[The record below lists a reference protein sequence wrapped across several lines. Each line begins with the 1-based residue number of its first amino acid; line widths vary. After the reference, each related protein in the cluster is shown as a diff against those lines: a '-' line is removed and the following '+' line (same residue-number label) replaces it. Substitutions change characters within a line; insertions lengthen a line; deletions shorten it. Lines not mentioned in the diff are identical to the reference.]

1 MSANSTTLLMV
12 NLVALAF
19 FSASGAHSGE
29 ANTED
34 SVPTETS
41 AGKALT
47 ASVRR
52 PPGDQTLTVNTVQE
66 LLHAVQNPNTSL
78 IVVQGFLTDVPGF
91 HLSPHQSLRGSSPEL
106 SGLKFRP
113 GSDGIALTSDNSVSS
128 LVLET
133 ALDRCAIW
141 NDDSVED
148 MGFLHLAQLKTLGR
162 VRILARNRIR
172 AGHVDARDLDI
183 VAADSRAATE
193 RPKGFGVFVIQGAFT
208 LWNLQPDSGVKITG
222 DVAGISVGRAN
233 APVLGSG
240 IFVGGFGDD
249 GGSLRMQRLETGTV
263 YSEGKITPGTPDLI
277 SGGVFVLHGATVDL
291 VQNDGPV
298 TTFGAND
305 MALDNWGTVDR
316 WIAAEKVTTYGP
328 SGIGFVNFGLTR
340 EIKLAAPIETFGQG
354 ARGFNVYAGTIEKA
368 EFDRIVT
375 HGDGA
380 VGIQISQPI
389 GKIIVRNGIQ
399 TFGGSGPSLV
409 KGVMQELSAVGLSV
423 KSGGSAKAILIH
435 GGLKTHRAGV
445 PPLEQ
450 AGSIESLLIEDGF
463 KQERTEP

>member
-1 MSANSTTLLMV
+1 MSANSITLMMV

-19 FSASGAHSGE
+19 FSAS
-29 ANTED
+29 
-34 SVPTETS
+34 VP
-41 AGKALT
+41 
-47 ASVRR
+47 R
-52 PPGDQTLTVNTVQE
+52 PPADQTLTVNTVQE
-66 LLHAVQNPNTSL
+66 LLHAVQNSNTSL

-91 HLSPHQSLRGSSPEL
+91 RLLPHQSVRGTSPEL
-106 SGLKFRP
+106 SGLTFRSS
-113 GSDGIALTSDNSVSS
+113 SDGVELTSDNSVSS
-128 LVLET
+128 LMLATVP
-133 ALDRCAIW
+133 DRCAIW
-141 NDDSVED
+141 NDDSIED
-148 MGFLHLAQLKTLGR
+148 MGLLHLGQLKTVGR
-162 VRILARNRIR
+162 VRILVRNRVR
-172 AGHVDARDLDI
+172 AGHIDVRDLDI

-193 RPKGFGVFVIQGAFT
+193 RPQGFGVFVIQGAFT
-208 LWNLQPDSGVKITG
+208 LWNLQPDSGVKITA
-222 DVAGISVGRAN
+222 DFAGISAGRAN

-249 GGSLRMQRLETGTV
+249 GGSLRMQRLETGAV
-263 YSEGKITPGTPDLI
+263 YSEGGITPGTPDLI
-277 SGGVFVLHGATVDL
+277 SGGVFVVYGATVDL

-298 TTFGAND
+298 STFGAND

-328 SGIGFVNFGLTR
+328 SGIGFVNFGVTR

-354 ARGFNVYAGTIEKA
+354 ARGFNVYAGTVEKA

-389 GKIIVRNGIQ
+389 GKIAVQNGVE
-399 TFGGSGPSLV
+399 TFGGTGPSLV
-409 KGVMQELSAVGLSV
+409 KGVMQELAAVGLSV
-423 KSGGSAKAILIH
+423 KSGGSARAIFIH

-445 PPLEQ
+445 TPLEQ

-463 KQERTEP
+463 KQERTEPE